1 MNFFRYPKAILGCFL
16 VLGGLAAWSASTLT
30 FSFDFEQFFP
40 SGDPELEFYLEFR
53 EKFEG
58 DDNFLLIALP
68 VETHFFEP
76 GYLARLDALT
86 NRCQDLPYVEL
97 VSSPTSYRYAILSPF
112 GLIDYPA
119 IHLDE
124 PDRWAADSAR
134 LAGDNR
140 VNGQLF
146 SRNFQTAVIAMKTL
160 DRIDL
165 AQSDALMEELDA
177 ALENSGFKTH
187 HLLGRANFQSV
198 LVAQQKQEFILSTAV
213 SALLVFVVFL
223 LAFRKP
229 LSVFIGLFSVL
240 LSMVLFLGV
249 LGLIGRPLDFMAML
263 YPVLMIIVGV
273 SDVVHIN
280 AKFVQEIRGGK
291 SALEAMRI
299 TRREIGMAT
308 FLTSLTTAIGFL
320 TLITSRV
327 PPVRSFGWAAAIG
340 VMVAY
345 LTVIL
350 FTTAALSLAPKDKLY
365 YNYENKV
372 TLEGLL
378 GRFYH
383 WVARHHR
390 KIGPGLAGV
399 VVLCG
404 LGMSLVSTDV
414 RIYSGLPRG
423 YKITEDFKFFEQH
436 LAGFRPL
443 EIAAIAAP
451 GHSITDYDVLKQ
463 IDQFEQHLASYP
475 ELGTSTSI
483 LTLYKS
489 INRAAGGDRVSA
501 YHLAED
507 EGKLK
512 KQQRLLDRL
521 PEASSRA
528 LVSEDGKYARISTT
542 ILDIGTDSIRQI
554 SEAINAFAAAQTD
567 TSLVTFKQTGTGI
580 LFDKNNVYLRKS
592 LISGLGIAFLVIGLL
607 MGALFRSWKM
617 ILVSL
622 VPNILPI
629 LIGAAV
635 LGFFNIALDAS
646 TAIIFSISF
655 GIAVDDTIHML
666 SKFKLE
672 RDRQTPIELA
682 LKRVF
687 QETGKAVILTSVILF
702 FGFAILLFS
711 ATPGTNYVGLLI
723 ALTLF
728 TALFSDLLLMPWLV
742 RILFKQEIQAE
753 QLKAESAA
761 RATQNAVETSPGLVG

>member
-1 MNFFRYPKAILGCFL
+1 MNIFRYPKAILGGFL
-16 VLGGLAAWSASTLT
+16 VLGGLAAWSASQLT

-58 DDNFLLIALP
+58 DDNFLLIGLP
-68 VETHFFEP
+68 VEKHFFEP
-76 GYLARLDALT
+76 SYLTRLEALT
-86 NRCQDLPYVEL
+86 DRCQDLPHVEL

-119 IHLDE
+119 IHLDQPE
-124 PDRWAADSAR
+124 RWAADSAR
-134 LAGDNR
+134 LCTDDR
-140 VNGQLF
+140 VSGQLF
-146 SRNFQTAVIAMKTL
+146 SSDFGAGVIAMKTV

-165 AQSDALMEELDA
+165 DQSDELMA
-177 ALENSGFKTH
+177 ALKPMLEASGFDTY

-213 SALLVFVVFL
+213 SAFLVFIVFL
-223 LAFRKP
+223 IAFRKP
-229 LSVFIGLFSVL
+229 LSVVIGLFSVL

-280 AKFVQEIRGGK
+280 AKFVQELRTGK
-291 SALEAMRI
+291 TAAEAMRI

-308 FLTSLTTAIGFL
+308 FLTSLTTAIGFI

-350 FTTAALSLAPKDKLY
+350 FTTTALSLAPKDKIY
-365 YNYENKV
+365 YNYINKV
-372 TLEGLL
+372 TLESLL
-378 GRFYH
+378 GRLYH

-390 KIGPGLAGV
+390 KIGPGLAFLGIA
-399 VVLCG
+399 CA
-404 LGMSLVSTDV
+404 LGMSLISTDV
-414 RIYSGLPRG
+414 KIYSGLPRG
-423 YKITEDFKFFEQH
+423 YKITEDFRFFEKQ

-443 EIAAIAAP
+443 EIAVIAAE
-451 GHSITDYDVLKQ
+451 GRSMDELAVLQ
-463 IDQFEQHLASYP
+463 EMDQFEQHLTTYP
-475 ELGTSTSI
+475 ELGNPVSI

-489 INRAAGGDRVSA
+489 INRASNGDRAVA
-501 YHLAED
+501 YKLPE
-507 EGKLK
+507 EERILK
-512 KQQRLLDRL
+512 KHQRLLQRL
-521 PEASSRA
+521 PEGSSQA
-528 LVSEDGKYARISTT
+528 LVSEDGRYARISTT

-554 SEAINAFAAAQTD
+554 SERINAFAVAQTD
-567 TSLVTFKQTGTGI
+567 TNLIQFKQTGTGI
-580 LFDKNNVYLRKS
+580 LFDKNNEYLRQS
-592 LISGLGIAFLVIGLL
+592 LVSGLGIAFLVIGLL

-635 LGFFNIALDAS
+635 LGYFNIALDAS

-672 RDRQTPIELA
+672 RSRRTPIEVA

-702 FGFAILLFS
+702 FGFTILLFS
-711 ATPGTNYVGLLI
+711 ATPGTNYVGMLI

-728 TALFSDLLLMPWLV
+728 TALFSDLLLIPWLI
-742 RILFKQEIQAE
+742 RILFRKELRE
-753 QLKAESAA
+753 ESAMA
-761 RATQNAVETSPGLVG
+761 ELAALEAQSAAGTSPELVH